1 MPTKENKVVEILGKK
16 FEVVKTDNGSCD
28 GCYFYT
34 RHKEL
39 YLGWKHTEINRTKIK
54 FIRYKIYGR

>member
-34 RHKEL
+34 RHCVPKALMNCIWGGNILKLIEQ
-39 YLGWKHTEINRTKIK
+39 R
-54 FIRYKIYGR
+54 

>member
-16 FEVVKTDNGSCD
+16 FEVVKTDNDSCD

-34 RHKEL
+34 RHCVPKALRNCIWGGNILKLIEQ
-39 YLGWKHTEINRTKIK
+39 R
-54 FIRYKIYGR
+54 